1 MKLLSIN
8 YCNSTFSIEKNGEV
22 YTGSFGT
29 CGGFVTVTN
38 LIGYK
43 ANLPLKFRIETFLY
57 DVIL

>member
-8 YCNSTFSIEKNGEV
+8 HCNSTFSVE
-22 YTGSFGT
+22 GSFGT

-57 DVIL
+57 DIIL

>member
-8 YCNSTFSIEKNGEV
+8 YCNSTFYVENNGEV

-29 CGGFVTVTN
+29 CGGFVIVTN
-38 LIGYK
+38 LTGYK

-57 DVIL
+57 DIIL